1 MDRTLVLIGRAH
13 QGDKAARDLLFEENT
28 GLIYSVAKR
37 FLGRGVEME
46 DLFQIG
52 SIGLLKAVDK
62 FDMSYDVKFSTYAV
76 PMIIG
81 EIKRYL
87 RDDGILKVSRSLK
100 ENHYRIYQVREA
112 LTRRLEREPTT
123 GEMAEE
129 MGISIEELVMTME
142 SGAEV
147 ESLHKTIYQ
156 GEGTEMDKLP
166 EKENRQ
172 EKVLDR
178 IFLEEILGTLEAKE
192 RRLIYMR
199 YFQNMTQMEIAH
211 ELGVSQVQV
220 SRMEKR
226 ILRSLQESA
235 EKK

>member
-87 RDDGILKVSRSLK
+87 RDDGILKV
-100 ENHYRIYQVREA
+100 NHYRIYQVREA

-156 GEGTEMDKLP
+156 GEGTEISLMDKLP